1 MSVNT
6 STNPD
11 TSKPDTA
18 SPKEVAAALDT
29 TEQGLAQLR
38 YRGTGPKF
46 IRVGAR
52 RVLYRW
58 SDVNAYLDAN
68 TMQRTDDVRG
78 VGA

>member
-1 MSVNT
+1 M
-6 STNPD
+6 PD
-11 TSKPDTA
+11 QTPDIGT
-18 SPKEVAAALDT
+18 PKQVAAALHMS
-29 TEQGLAQLR
+29 EEALAQLR

-52 RVLYRW
+52 KVLYRW

-68 TMQRTDDVRG
+68 TTTQTG